1 MFRRRLILLVLFS
14 EVLCVSDAVPT
25 QSCLFIGVLTLFNQL
40 TFAQERIFGVI
51 PKDIEHTGYTILAKP
66 RVIDTANFFFAVVI
80 GDSPMAIILNQN
92 YDIIKEVPANIFTS
106 NTPNTKSE
114 IKSLVSAKNIETHT
128 SNSKYRV
135 KASSDMT
142 ALSPIKTEEF
152 PSTSYAGNVKLHPAE
167 AEVIQQNTNNFIP
180 SSNLPTVGE
189 NAIQEHTN
197 NLIPSINLLTGGENA
212 IQENT
217 NNFIP
222 SSNLPT
228 GGENAIQ
235 ENTNN
240 FIPSSNLP
248 TVGENAIQEN
258 TNNFIRHSSLPTGGV
273 NVIQEHEIQENTKN
287 LIGNS
292 NPQAGGVNDHRAKVN
307 INRSPKVQEES
318 IADLLLRAA
327 EERLR
332 ELGFGTSNHT
342 DRRYENT
349 NKNMY
354 PPQTQSSKL
363 PNIETSAHQLN
374 LAENIGS
381 EKRQTYSNIFRNT
394 NENIHPPQIQSS
406 NLPNIETSA
415 PNLNLAGNMGSEK
428 KQTYSNIFRNTNK
441 FIHPP
446 QIQSSK
452 LPNSETSAPNF
463 NLAGNMGSEKKQTYS
478 NIFRNTNKFIHPP
491 QKQSSKFPNSESSAP
506 NLNLVEN
513 MGSEKKQA
521 YSNIFSYS
529 NENIHAPQTQLSKL
543 PNIKTSEPTLNLA
556 ESMGNKIQQTY
567 SNSLKSTIES
577 IHPFQRQSFD
587 LAKNRS
593 SAPKLNLAENI
604 GNKRR
609 QTYSNSLKHNNE
621 NKHPTQQTQSTKRP
635 YISTSTSMLSPAE
648 NIGNKRKQTYS
659 NSVILTLL
667 WNPEDIGKRR
677 VIKQEG
683 AHPQT
688 STVQTVK
695 DNGDIAKTRQ
705 HAGVNIPEHTK
716 YSAENSQYETYLRD
730 HFIEKANVKDLEHNL
745 VNGGSKQTLTNM
757 KDPNLSAIPA
767 MPMDGISRFGSKQT
781 LTNMKDPNF
790 SAMPAMPM
798 DGISRFKAN
807 LVSQDSSF
815 V

>member
-14 EVLCVSDAVPT
+14 EVFCVSDAVPT

-128 SNSKYRV
+128 SNSKYRG
-135 KASSDMT
+135 KASPDMT

-152 PSTSYAGNVKLHPAE
+152 PSTSYAGNVKLHTAE
-167 AEVIQQNTNNFIP
+167 AEVIHEHTNNFIP

-287 LIGNS
+287 LIKNS

-332 ELGFGTSNHT
+332 ELGFGTSHHT

-415 PNLNLAGNMGSEK
+415 PNL
-428 KQTYSNIFRNTNK
+428 
-441 FIHPP
+441 
-446 QIQSSK
+446 
-452 LPNSETSAPNF
+452 

-577 IHPFQRQSFD
+577 IHPFQRQSLD
-587 LAKNRS
+587 LAKKRS

-688 STVQTVK
+688 GTVQTVK

-705 HAGVNIPEHTK
+705 HAGVNIPEQTK

-757 KDPNLSAIPA
+757 KDSNLSAIPA